1 MIPRK
6 LLLCLCNHKTPL
18 EALTM
23 TVVVVDAYH
32 KQQNIFSSLLA
43 QSVGYTRIVIYAGC

>member
-1 MIPRK
+1 MIPLR
-6 LLLCLCNHKTPL
+6 LLLCLCNHPKNPR
-18 EALTM
+18 EILTM

-43 QSVGYTRIVIYAGC
+43 QSVGYT